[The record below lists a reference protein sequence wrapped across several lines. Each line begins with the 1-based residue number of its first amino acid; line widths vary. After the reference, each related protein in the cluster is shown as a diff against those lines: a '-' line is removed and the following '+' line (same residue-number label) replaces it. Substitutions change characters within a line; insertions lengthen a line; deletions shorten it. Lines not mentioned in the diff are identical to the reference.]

1 MDGVRS
7 TPALGRRQLTLGIG
21 VCGNRTR
28 LEGIGNDVGPTVTT
42 GGRCG
47 NPAASGN
54 IRDVAADVQGV
65 GLSRPGLEEKVGDIE
80 SGDTLVRFQVEV
92 ILNNCTS
99 SRAVLDTKVAAAHV
113 NGLAPCI
120 GQQKEQT
127 VRDPMVQTCFKSVVA
142 RVSDALFIV
151 YVCTYPGHWP
161 ESVDGVSRRSCR
173 KCLGRRIWFAFIV
186 EPPVVAARIRDGEK
200 RLRSDFP
207 LDLDMPLV

>member
-65 GLSRPGLEEKVGDIE
+65 GLSRPGLEERIGLPVSENPGKWPTPQPLLLMAE
-80 SGDTLVRFQVEV
+80 RKLVNRGQGKKDRKSTRLNSSHLV
-92 ILNNCTS
+92 I
-99 SRAVLDTKVAAAHV
+99 
-113 NGLAPCI
+113 
-120 GQQKEQT
+120 
-127 VRDPMVQTCFKSVVA
+127 
-142 RVSDALFIV
+142 
-151 YVCTYPGHWP
+151 
-161 ESVDGVSRRSCR
+161 
-173 KCLGRRIWFAFIV
+173 
-186 EPPVVAARIRDGEK
+186 
-200 RLRSDFP
+200 
-207 LDLDMPLV
+207 

>member
-1 MDGVRS
+1 MAERKLV
-7 TPALGRRQLTLGIG
+7 
-21 VCGNRTR
+21 NR
-28 LEGIGNDVGPTVTT
+28 G
-42 GGRCG
+42 
-47 NPAASGN
+47 
-54 IRDVAADVQGV
+54 QGK
-65 GLSRPGLEEKVGDIE
+65 KVGDIE

-151 YVCTYPGHWP
+151 YVCTYPGHCP
-161 ESVDGVSRRSCR
+161 ECVDSVSSRSCR
-173 KCLGRRIWFAFIV
+173 NCLGRRTWFDFVV
-186 EPPVVAARIRDGEK
+186 EHPFVATTTGVRYMPSRGVF
-200 RLRSDFP
+200 RL
-207 LDLDMPLV
+207 LMVM

>member
-65 GLSRPGLEEKVGDIE
+65 GLSRPGLEERIGLPVSENPGKRSE
-80 SGDTLVRFQVEV
+80 EH
-92 ILNNCTS
+92 TS
-99 SRAVLDTKVAAAHV
+99 ELQSHSEIVCRLLLEKKNSWRTWYAKAA
-113 NGLAPCI
+113 
-120 GQQKEQT
+120 
-127 VRDPMVQTCFKSVVA
+127 
-142 RVSDALFIV
+142 
-151 YVCTYPGHWP
+151 
-161 ESVDGVSRRSCR
+161 
-173 KCLGRRIWFAFIV
+173 
-186 EPPVVAARIRDGEK
+186 
-200 RLRSDFP
+200 
-207 LDLDMPLV
+207 